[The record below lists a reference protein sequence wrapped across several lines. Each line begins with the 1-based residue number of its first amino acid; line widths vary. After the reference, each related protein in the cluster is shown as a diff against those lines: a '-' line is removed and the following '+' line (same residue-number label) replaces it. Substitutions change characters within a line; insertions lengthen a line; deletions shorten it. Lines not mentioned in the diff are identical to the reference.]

1 MEQDRLDKL
10 VDLALAV
17 IKRDKLEDQLSEA
30 RYELFK
36 AEVDAIVSETKAEAE
51 EARRK
56 NDV

>member
-1 MEQDRLDKL
+1 MKQDRLDKL

-30 RYELFK
+30 RYKLFK

-56 NDV
+56 NDA

>member
-17 IKRDKLEDQLSEA
+17 IKRDKLEDQLSET